1 MLEYEEYQNALGEKR
16 IKINKGEFTEM
27 NQKTTTPKL
36 MIATDGIGTYA
47 FLDEKCISDGII
59 DLKYSALDEAG
70 KLRPTL
76 DMKIDVNSFSLE
88 KGMSIEEFL
97 ERSTELKD
105 MFQQPDLKKEPLELK
120 EQI

>member
-1 MLEYEEYQNALGEKR
+1 MMSEK
-16 IKINKGEFTEM
+16 TVV
-27 NQKTTTPKL
+27 PKL

-47 FLDEKCISDGII
+47 FLDGKCISEGVT
-59 DLKYSALDEAG
+59 DLKYSALDENG
-70 KLRPTL
+70 KPHPNL
-76 DMKIDVNSFSLE
+76 DMKIDVNSFSFE

-97 ERSTELKD
+97 ERSTELKE